1 LVQFSP
7 QDEAV
12 WITERQKFRAKAMG
26 INFMDMCILLRG
38 FPLHERYSYPA
49 PNSTLDPKT
58 TLFLS
63 TTESKANLEYFS
75 SFRTWYCNSDTGKA
89 SSEWLYNKILSYTT
103 ELASDE
109 QKALI
114 TVEAFEHR
122 WRQNSIIY
130 PRLTPQNASD
140 SDPLAIVG
148 AHIDSANRK
157 GPYLP
162 APGADDDGSGTA
174 TILEAYRALLVV
186 NYIPVSPSEFHF
198 YAGEEHGLLGSRAIV
213 AHYEAVGKAV
223 RGMQQFDMTAWHRA
237 GAPEEI
243 ALSGSDYQILLT
255 ERYLPAPADHGSWTR
270 AGCQACHP
278 LESRFRMR
286 NPRAKLT
293 HWSAGDR
300 MDVSDEFSFDHM
312 LQFSKLAV
320 AFAAELSSC

>member
-1 LVQFSP
+1 
-7 QDEAV
+7 A
-12 WITERQKFRAKAMG
+12 
-26 INFMDMCILLRG
+26 
-38 FPLHERYSYPA
+38 YPT
-49 PNSTLDPKT
+49 PSSTLDPKT

-75 SFRTWYCNSDTGKA
+75 SFRTWYFNSDTGKA

-255 ERYLPAPADHGSWTR
+255 ERYRHRHPLGAERVPASADHGSWTR

-286 NPRAKLT
+286 NPRALY
-293 HWSAGDR
+293 ADDR
-300 MDVSDEFSFDHM
+300 MAVSDEFSFDHM

-320 AFAAELSSC
+320 AFAVELSSC